1 MKLSAIN
8 AQATHQTE
16 SREDYMSCNGCSFNN
31 STSSI
36 TQGYDWLSD
45 LPDTTDKSDI
55 VEVKFKSTRKE
66 YYKNVENLPLKRGD
80 RIVVASSPGH
90 DVGEVTLT
98 GYLAEKQ
105 FKLRIKNPS
114 RYDLNVVYRKA
125 SDADIQKLNEA
136 RSREKATMIRARQ
149 AAQELGL
156 DMKIGDVEFR
166 GDNKKAIF
174 YYLAEGRVDFR
185 ELIKVYAREFRIKVE
200 MKQIGA
206 RQEAGLIGGIGSCG
220 RELCCSSWRTDFS
233 SISSEAALKQGLS
246 PSAQK
251 MAGACGKLKCCLLY
265 ELDAYIEAGNEFPRE
280 LLDLE
285 LASGIAKPFKTD
297 YLKKEIWYGLQG
309 SMGTTFNLSLKQV
322 RDIIQKNKRGI
333 KPEVQTFNALP
344 KEQNSMEVTLD
355 ESLDRFDD
363 KKPARNKNRRNNR
376 GTNKKGGRN
385 FENKSNT
392 AQNKQTASEGGDK
405 NKRPNK
411 RRNNNP
417 NRKRKQGFQ
426 AKKAQP
432 ASGNNNSN

>member
-1 MKLSAIN
+1 
-8 AQATHQTE
+8 
-16 SREDYMSCNGCSFNN
+16 MSCNGCSFNN
-31 STSSI
+31 NSTSTI
-36 TQGYDWLSD
+36 AQGYDWLSD

-66 YYKNVENLPLKRGD
+66 YYKNVENLHLKRGD
-80 RIVVASSPGH
+80 RIVVATSPGH

-114 RYDLNVVYRKA
+114 RYNLNVVYRKA
-125 SDADIQKLNEA
+125 SDNDIQTLNEA
-136 RSREKATMIRARQ
+136 RSREKATMIRARE
-149 AAQELGL
+149 AAKELGL
-156 DMKIGDVEFR
+156 EMKIGDVEFR

-185 ELIKVYAREFRIKVE
+185 ELIRVYAREFRIKVE

-233 SISSEAALKQGLS
+233 SISSDAALKQGLS

-285 LASGIAKPFKTD
+285 LESGIAKPFKTD
-297 YLKKEIWYGLQG
+297 FLKKEIWYGLAG

-333 KPEVQTFNALP
+333 KPELHTFSAQP
-344 KEQNSMEVTLD
+344 KEQNKMEVTLD
-355 ESLDRFDD
+355 ERLDRFDK
-363 KKPARNKNRRNNR
+363 KKPSRNKKRR
-376 GTNKKGGRN
+376 NKKGGRN
-385 FENKSNT
+385 FENKNP
-392 AQNKQTASEGGDK
+392 QNKQNASD
-405 NKRPNK
+405 NSDTSKRPNK

-417 NRKRKQGFQ
+417 NRKRKQGFKG
-426 AKKAQP
+426 KKGAQT
-432 ASGNNNSN
+432 SNNAN